1 MAIFFFSYARAN
13 IDAYLETFEKD
24 LKRLLRGR
32 IGGSAE
38 GLFFIDRETVEP
50 GSEWP
55 QQIAEN
61 LRTCQI
67 FFSIESPDYFQSV
80 YCGKEWSAF
89 HQRLGKPALP
99 LHIRIGWL
107 PIPKRQLEALPQ
119 AVQDIQDTRTAL
131 GDNFEQLVRALPGEP
146 YQTALT
152 KLVDLVVS
160 TWEGH
165 SLPPTDDILELSE
178 IESAFLSPGQAE
190 VRQKKTAGVR
200 HVRFGVVAGAQEEV
214 LSFREPSDSYGG
226 VPVDWMPFHPENS
239 WPIGPFAQ
247 GVAASQKLTSHFL
260 GLDGSLKEE
269 LADAE
274 KARNLVIFLVD
285 PWALGMKQH
294 EALFRSYEDMHFLSC
309 SLLIPWPTDPQTRSS
324 RDKLVDLVRATL
336 AKTALRE
343 PGSYREEIDSIDRLE
358 SELIKAI
365 TNATA
370 RILDLVEVTRR
381 VETVSGRKI
390 AMPLLTGP
398 AGGAN
403 DAR

>member
-1 MAIFFFSYARAN
+1 MATFFFSYARAN
-13 IDAYLETFEKD
+13 LDVYLEAFEKD
-24 LKRLLRGR
+24 LRRLLRGR

-38 GLFFIDRETVEP
+38 DLMFVDRETLEP

-55 QQIAEN
+55 QQLAKD
-61 LRTCQI
+61 LRTCQV
-67 FFSIESPDYFQSV
+67 FLSIESPDYFQSV

-89 HQRLGKPALP
+89 HRRLGKPVLP

-107 PIPKRQLEALPQ
+107 PIPKRQRENLPQ
-119 AVQDIQDTRTAL
+119 AVQDIQDTRAAV
-131 GDNFEQLVRALPGEP
+131 GDNFEQLVRAQPGGP
-146 YQTALT
+146 YQAALN
-152 KLVDLVVS
+152 KLVELIVS
-160 TWEGH
+160 VWEKH
-165 SLPPTDDILELSE
+165 TLPAADQILDLSE
-178 IESAFLSPGQAE
+178 IESAFSSLGQVEAP
-190 VRQKKTAGVR
+190 RKKTAGVR
-200 HVRFGVVAGAQEEV
+200 HVRFGVVAAAQEEV
-214 LSFREPSDSYGG
+214 RGFREPSDGYGSL
-226 VPVDWMPFHPENS
+226 PVDWMPFHPEDS

-260 GLDGSLKEE
+260 SLDGDLQKE

-274 KARNLVIFLVD
+274 KARNLVILLVD

-309 SLLIPWPTDPQTRSS
+309 SLLIPWPNDPQTRNS
-324 RDKLVDLVRATL
+324 RDKLVDLVRTAL

-343 PGSYREEIDSIDRLE
+343 PGSYREEIDRIERLE

-370 RILDLVEVTRR
+370 HIVDLMEVTRR
-381 VETVSGRKI
+381 VESGSGRKI
-390 AMPLLTGP
+390 ALPLLTGP
-398 AGGAN
+398 AGGGN